1 MRTLDVDAVDRH
13 AVDLGESWAVDHAAR
28 LLRLVGRIDDG
39 LTYDHEVLTWAA
51 HLHDWGAFAAYR
63 RDGVDHATRSVE
75 VVRAEVLPGLD
86 LPDGAVGV
94 LLEAIARHDYR
105 DPLPVASTEALLLR
119 EADMLDLIGVV
130 GLSRELAWGPND
142 LDVCYRRIRSRRDGI
157 RGRLTLPEAR
167 RIAERR
173 IARMDVCLG
182 WFEDEVGG
190 AD

>member
-1 MRTLDVDAVDRH
+1 MRTLDVEAIDRH

-28 LLRLVGRIDDG
+28 LVALVDRIADG
-39 LTYDHEVLTWAA
+39 LTYDRDVLTWAA

-63 RDGVDHATRSVE
+63 RDGVDHATRSAE
-75 VVRAEVLPGLD
+75 VVRTEVLPGLD
-86 LPDGAVGV
+86 LPDDAVGV

-105 DPLPVASTEALLLR
+105 DPLPVVSTEALLLR
-119 EADMLDLIGVV
+119 EADMLDLVGVV

-142 LDVCYRRIRSRRDGI
+142 LDACYRRIRSRRDGI
-157 RGRLTLPEAR
+157 RGRHTLPEAR